1 MIEGL
6 KDLAT
11 NARMLIC
18 PEVLEL
24 VPKCRDSI
32 LVPKFRDKI
41 RAFVANNFLEHGFMK
56 LD

>member
-1 MIEGL
+1 L
-6 KDLAT
+6 KDFAT